1 MSQRDISAIVMS
13 RRDNNV
19 ERAKLG
25 CPMAK
30 SNHPAKVPTGRAGD
44 SPAYWYRGVLWDV
57 LLSADQTL
65 GEFTFLEQVI
75 PAGAG
80 PPAHIHERQA
90 EGFYLLSGEVEF
102 VVGNDD
108 EVLRAEPGSAVWVP
122 KSTRHAFRVVSEEDA
137 RVLNFYTQAVS
148 TTTFRFS
155 ASRRLP
161 RRFPLQI
168 LGCRCWTGSVRAP
181 RRRGGR
187 PIFNGWPTSPREPG
201 TSRCPTPIRIYALA
215 LTRRG
220 QCDVPIRS
228 NSR

>member
-1 MSQRDISAIVMS
+1 
-13 RRDNNV
+13 
-19 ERAKLG
+19 
-25 CPMAK
+25 MAK
-30 SNHPAKVPTGRAGD
+30 SNHPAKVLTGRAGD

-57 LLSADQTL
+57 LLSADHTL

-137 RVLNFYTQAVS
+137 RVLNFYTPGGFDDHLPFFGVEATTQTLPPADLGVS
-148 TTTFRFS
+148 V
-155 ASRRLP
+155 LD
-161 RRFPLQI
+161 
-168 LGCRCWTGSVRAP
+168 
-181 RRRGGR
+181 
-187 PIFNGWPTSPREPG
+187 RERQG
-201 TSRCPTPIRIYALA
+201 TSQERREAYLQRLA
-215 LTRRG
+215 DIAEGTW
-220 QCDVPIRS
+220 DFSMPDP
-228 NSR
+228 NPH

>member
-1 MSQRDISAIVMS
+1 
-13 RRDNNV
+13 
-19 ERAKLG
+19 
-25 CPMAK
+25 MAK
-30 SNHPAKVPTGRAGD
+30 SNHPAKVLTGQAGD

-90 EGFYLLSGEVEF
+90 EGFYLLYGEVEF

-137 RVLNFYTQAVS
+137 RVLNFYTPGGFDDHLPFFGVEATTQTLPPADLGVS
-148 TTTFRFS
+148 V
-155 ASRRLP
+155 LD
-161 RRFPLQI
+161 
-168 LGCRCWTGSVRAP
+168 
-181 RRRGGR
+181 
-187 PIFNGWPTSPREPG
+187 RERQG
-201 TSRCPTPIRIYALA
+201 TSQERREAYLQR
-215 LTRRG
+215 LTDIAEG
-220 QCDVPIRS
+220 TWDFSMPDP
-228 NSR
+228 NPH